1 MRNFAVV
8 LRKISRRAFGM
19 VESIFSIVLVGG
31 VVVVALNTAGATF
44 TSRRLAADRIRAQLL
59 AGELM
64 SEILAQDYEDPD
76 STVVFGPE
84 SGESTTSRAAFDDV
98 DDYRNLVDTPP
109 KFKSGLELS
118 GFSDWS
124 RTAAV
129 VRVNTVNPNNI
140 ALSESGMKKITVAVK
155 YHGTTIASIAALKSG
170 AMPAAGKSKQLEET
184 VEYVEKIN
192 AAQSSSQLE

>member
-1 MRNFAVV
+1 MRTFAVNH
-8 LRKISRRAFGM
+8 RRIRPRAFGM
-19 VESIFSIVLVGG
+19 VESIFSIVLVSG

-64 SEILAQDYEDPD
+64 SEILAQEYEEPD
-76 STVVFGPE
+76 TTVAFGLE
-84 SGESTTSRAAFDDV
+84 SGEGTGNREAFDDV
-98 DDYRNLVDTPP
+98 DDYRNLVDAPP
-109 KFKSGLELS
+109 KLKGGSQLS

-129 VRVNTVNPNNI
+129 VRVNTTNPNNL

-155 YHGTTIASIAALKSG
+155 YRGTTIASITALKSG
-170 AMPAAGKSKQLEET
+170 AMRAAGKSSLLEET
-184 VEYVEKIN
+184 VEYVEKVN
-192 AAQSSSQLE
+192 APPSGSQLE